1 MMKKYKMLVWLLL
14 SMLVFAGC
22 ESRRF
27 AETKNSTT
35 NVPSE
40 ETESNSIEVGFSQLG
55 AESDW
60 RSANTESMKEALSV
74 QNGYTL
80 VFKDGQQKQS
90 NQITAVRTFIQQDVD
105 YIVLAPVTESGWDS
119 VLEEA
124 KEAGIPVILVDR
136 LVDVSDKSLYQCW
149 VGSDFELEAK
159 KVCEWLN
166 QYAAARGIDSK
177 DLHIVDLQGT
187 LGSTAQI
194 GRTLGLEETAEKYGW
209 DIVAQEEADFT
220 QARGR
225 EVMASMIRAY
235 DNINVVYCENDNEAM
250 GAIKALEAAGYTV
263 GSDIQNGEIMVLSF
277 DGINEEA
284 LDYAKAGKIA
294 CIGECNPMHGARVA
308 AMIQQLEKG
317 ESINKMNYVDER
329 IYSALPDVTEITVDG
344 EKYNITVP

>member
-27 AETKNSTT
+27 AETKNPTT

-277 DGINEEA
+277 DGINEDA
-284 LDYAKAGKIA
+284 LDYARAGKIA

-317 ESINKMNYVDER
+317 ESINKMN
-329 IYSALPDVTEITVDG
+329 
-344 EKYNITVP
+344 

>member
-1 MMKKYKMLVWLLL
+1 MMKKYKMLIWLLL

-225 EVMASMIRAY
+225 EVMASMIRTY

-284 LDYAKAGKIA
+284 LDYARAGKIA

-344 EKYNITVP
+344 AKYSVTMP